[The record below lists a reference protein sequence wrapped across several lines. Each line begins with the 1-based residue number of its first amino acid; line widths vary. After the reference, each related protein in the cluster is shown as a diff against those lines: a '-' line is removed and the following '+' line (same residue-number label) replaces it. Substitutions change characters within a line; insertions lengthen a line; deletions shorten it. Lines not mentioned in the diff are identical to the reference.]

1 MSPDGA
7 DTTLTADF
15 FYLIIIITIIMSE
28 YFDRIKVSVLH
39 KYVQVKKLLSTLV
52 LRKALK

>member
-15 FYLIIIITIIMSE
+15 FYLIIIITIIMRE